1 MYFFKTPKI
10 LKFLLNGCLWQVTTD
25 KKEIYL
31 TFDDGPIPEVTPW
44 ILELLKKYDAKSTFF
59 CVGSNV
65 RLYPRIY
72 QNILENGHTTGN
84 HTYNHCN
91 GWLTS
96 RGDYTQNVDKAAE
109 WVESNLF
116 RPPYGKLTP
125 GQYLEIKKKYTI
137 VMWDVLSG
145 DFDPELTPEKCI
157 QELKKN
163 TKPGS
168 IVVFHD
174 NVKSF
179 RLLKE
184 VLPDMLDY
192 WRREGFEFKSL
203 YQIQPLQK

>member
-96 RGDYTQNVDKAAE
+96 RGDYIKNVDKAAE

-184 VLPDMLDY
+184 VLPGMLDY
-192 WRREGFEFKSL
+192 WRREGFEFKSI

>member
-145 DFDPELTPEKCI
+145 DFDSELTPEKCI

-184 VLPDMLDY
+184 VLPGMLDY